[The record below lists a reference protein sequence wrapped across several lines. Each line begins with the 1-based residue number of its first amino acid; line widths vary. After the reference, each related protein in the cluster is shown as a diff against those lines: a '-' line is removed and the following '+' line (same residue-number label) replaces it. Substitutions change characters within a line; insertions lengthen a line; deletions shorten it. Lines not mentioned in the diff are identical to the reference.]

1 MYLYFSSAY
10 PAAIKLNGIYYGVI
24 SDTVKSINV
33 SDEPPF
39 IEICSLVSSEQ
50 QINFIANSSF
60 LSSPPEQITVT
71 DMKGGYFIKPLK
83 SYHTEEFKVLA
94 QNKNTDTVVTVFTEN
109 CLKISI
115 ERTDG
120 FFADNEKFFADSS
133 TIQFF
138 NIGNEN
144 LVAVLLKGKENLL
157 NVYKLN
163 NNIEKVFSR
172 EVKDFEINS
181 DLITTEEFFD
191 VAKHTVKTSWEF
203 ADGIFK
209 KKYVE
214 VNHAPTFNLE
224 NINEKIIP
232 FAFLE
237 ELLVGGNP
245 EPFLNDSLKEKAS
258 MLKDYLGDFIGIMPP
273 PTFRNIDEVG
283 LIYKNGERTYEV
295 NYCTFEI
302 MNRKIVNLKKSE
314 N

>member
-33 SDEPPF
+33 SGEPPF
-39 IEICSLVSSEQ
+39 IEICSLVSNEQ
-50 QINFIANSSF
+50 QINFIVNSSF
-60 LSSPPEQITVT
+60 LSSPPENVTVT
-71 DMKGGYFIKPLK
+71 DMKGGYFIKTLK
-83 SYHTEEFKVLA
+83 SYHTDEFKVLA
-94 QNKNTDTVVTVFTEN
+94 QNKSTDTVVTVFTEN

-115 ERTDG
+115 EKTDG

-138 NIGNEN
+138 NLNNVN
-144 LVAVLLKGKENLL
+144 LVAVLLTGKENLL
-157 NVYKLN
+157 NVYKLS

-172 EVKDFEINS
+172 EVKDFEING
-181 DLITTEEFFD
+181 DLTTTEEFFD

-203 ADGIFK
+203 TGETFK
-209 KKYVE
+209 KKLVE
-214 VNHAPTFNLE
+214 VNHAPKFNLE
-224 NINEKIIP
+224 NISEKIIP

-245 EPFLNDSLKEKAS
+245 EPFLSDALKEKALL
-258 MLKDYLGDFIGIMPP
+258 LKDYLGDFIGIMPP
-273 PTFRNIDEVG
+273 PTFRSIDEVG
-283 LIYKNGERTYEV
+283 LIYKNGERTYAVE
-295 NYCTFEI
+295 YCTFEI
-302 MNRKIVNLKKSE
+302 TNRKIFNLKKSE